1 MPIDWTR
8 LGDLAGRDLGH
19 RASGVMAAMNDRPTI
34 TRPAVLVF
42 VAFATVAVILGILY
56 IAGGLLSAAPN

>member
-1 MPIDWTR
+1 
-8 LGDLAGRDLGH
+8 
-19 RASGVMAAMNDRPTI
+19 MATMDDRPTI

-56 IAGGLLSAAPN
+56 IAGRVLSTAP